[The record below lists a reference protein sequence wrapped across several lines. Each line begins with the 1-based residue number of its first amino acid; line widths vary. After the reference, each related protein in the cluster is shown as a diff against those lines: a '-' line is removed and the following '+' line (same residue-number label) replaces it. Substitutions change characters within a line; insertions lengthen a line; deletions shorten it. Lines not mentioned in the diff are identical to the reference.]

1 MWPLTFSIG
10 LFLVTITHSMRTS
23 EVHFTWF
30 EATLYGGFSR
40 IAWSLCLSW
49 VVLACVKGYGGPI
62 NSFLSW
68 GLFTVL
74 SRLTYFTYLI
84 HYDILILFYN
94 SFTYTFEAS
103 NFVIVSQHTTSACGY
118 AHKVC
123 VIVFLFGGNQSF
135 CHFWSLYACPG
146 KTNLQ

>member
-1 MWPLTFSIG
+1 MILQEVTSVMWPLTFFIG
-10 LFLVTITHSMRTS
+10 CWLVTITHWMRTS
-23 EVHFTWF
+23 KVHYTWV

-40 IAWSLCLSW
+40 IGWSLCLSW

-62 NSFLSW
+62 DTFLSW
-68 GLFTVL
+68 GPFAVL

-103 NFVIVSQHTTSACGY
+103 NFVIVSQQSCMCSIRRN
-118 AHKVC
+118 VC
-123 VIVFLFGGNQSF
+123 I
-135 CHFWSLYACPG
+135 
-146 KTNLQ
+146 

>member
-23 EVHFTWF
+23 AVHFTWF

-94 SFTYTFEAS
+94 SFTYTFVAS
-103 NFVIVSQHTTSACGY
+103 SFVIVSQHII
-118 AHKVC
+118 C
-123 VIVFLFGGNQSF
+123 VRLR
-135 CHFWSLYACPG
+135 
-146 KTNLQ
+146 T